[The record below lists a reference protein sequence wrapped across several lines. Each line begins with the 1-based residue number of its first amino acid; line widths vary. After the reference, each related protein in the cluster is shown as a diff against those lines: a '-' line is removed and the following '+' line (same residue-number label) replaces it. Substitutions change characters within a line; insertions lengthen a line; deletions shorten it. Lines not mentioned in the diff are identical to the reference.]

1 MATLR
6 CLFLVARALLTSQS
20 HLNRKFS
27 QAWAES
33 VLTFRISDRA
43 SLSTS
48 WVRSLLKTS
57 IQSQSRH
64 RSVNVDRF
72 WWLWLMSIELKLIE
86 IRSGWCLGRRLE
98 DRRSSHRTCQAID
111 PKSSE
116 YTVSNHSPLILALS
130 AKVASFIS
138 SPLFHM
144 NLRLLIGGDTLHI
157 WAPVHIRYLLS
168 SEVLTSSNRMRW

>member
-116 YTVSNHSPLILALS
+116 YTVSNYSPPNFGPVGESSIIYIQPALPYELAAFDWWRHFTHLS
-130 AKVASFIS
+130 T
-138 SPLFHM
+138 SPHTIF
-144 NLRLLIGGDTLHI
+144 
-157 WAPVHIRYLLS
+157 AF
-168 SEVLTSSNRMRW
+168 